1 MTTLK
6 SRQRGHGDY
15 GFLIYLLWGAPW
27 IAGALALGI
36 VGLIAWLV
44 FR

>member
-1 MTTLK
+1 MKSLK

-15 GFLIYLLWGAPW
+15 GFLIYLLWASPW
-27 IAGALALGI
+27 IAGAIVLGI
-36 VGLIAWLV
+36 VGLIAWFI